1 VKELTSNYTVSCL
14 PPTTRTANTT
24 IAPRNRT
31 KNITPK
37 WKLSRTDYYGSGLG
51 LNKYHRKINNAV
63 SLRKSI
69 HIIEYLLFSFLFLLV

>member
-14 PPTTRTANTT
+14 PPTTPAVNTT
-24 IAPRNRT
+24 AAPRNRT

-51 LNKYHRKINNAV
+51 LNKYHRKINNST
-63 SLRKSI
+63 SLRKSLI
-69 HIIEYLLFSFLFLLV
+69 DYILFIFLFLLV